1 MTVELGVFAPGRLE
15 ILRRLLSDPSLAPEF
30 EALQGPQGLE
40 RVLADPFSGPE
51 LRWLAF
57 RDGEPAGFCWAFVIP
72 TREGSFAM
80 LRPGVVARARRTGIG
95 SRLIE
100 TASAAVREL
109 APQCR
114 ELCLT
119 AWVPSPEAAG
129 FAARHGYEHA
139 RFYWLMERPQH
150 GSAPQVDWPPGVEVE
165 TFDGTER
172 ALGHWSEA
180 YNRSF
185 AEHYHGALSTPE
197 SVRAL
202 AAVPGFR
209 PDGVLL
215 ARRTGAC
222 VGFCQNQL
230 LPGRGEVATLGVVP
244 EARGIG
250 LGRALLRWGVGWLEH
265 QAAPRV
271 TLTVDGE
278 NEGALSLY
286 RSEGFETVRKR
297 EIWSRRLP

>member
-40 RVLADPFSGPE
+40 RMLADPFSGPE

-114 ELCLT
+114 E
-119 AWVPSPEAAG
+119 
-129 FAARHGYEHA
+129 HA
-139 RFYWLMERPQH
+139 RFYWLMA
-150 GSAPQVDWPPGVEVE
+150 S
-165 TFDGTER
+165 
-172 ALGHWSEA
+172 
-180 YNRSF
+180 
-185 AEHYHGALSTPE
+185 
-197 SVRAL
+197 
-202 AAVPGFR
+202 
-209 PDGVLL
+209 
-215 ARRTGAC
+215 RTIP
-222 VGFCQNQL
+222 L